1 MSVCLH
7 DAAAAACERACT
19 HEPGRSVSL
28 VVVVGGGHALDA
40 TAQEHGVLRDQQC
53 LEIQQVHE
61 QD

>member
-7 DAAAAACERACT
+7 DAAAAAWERACT

-28 VVVVGGGHALDA
+28 VGVGGGGVLDG